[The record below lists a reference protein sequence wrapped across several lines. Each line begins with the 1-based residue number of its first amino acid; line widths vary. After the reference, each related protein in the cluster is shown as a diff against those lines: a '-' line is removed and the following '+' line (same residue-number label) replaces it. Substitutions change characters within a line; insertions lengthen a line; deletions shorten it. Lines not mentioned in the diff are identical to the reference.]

1 MPLRALLVITLLASV
16 SGCARV
22 SETFNQFQ
30 RSWDSSPKTV
40 TLYSLDGKAVRT
52 YDIGRSKVTRA
63 EAAGDYIFFYS
74 EGKYV
79 QTNLPYI
86 AESK

>member
-1 MPLRALLVITLLASV
+1 MPIRAVVAIALLASL

-22 SETFNQFQ
+22 EEGLNQFQ
-30 RSWDSSPKTV
+30 RNWDASPKTV

-63 EAAGDYIFFYS
+63 DAAGDYIYFYS
-74 EGKYV
+74 GGKYI
-79 QTNLPYI
+79 QTNMPYI
-86 AESK
+86 VESK

>member
-1 MPLRALLVITLLASV
+1 MLLRVFVVATLLATMT
-16 SGCARV
+16 GCARI
-22 SETFNQFQ
+22 SEFFNQFQ
-30 RSWDSSPKTV
+30 RSWDSSAKTV

-63 EAAGDYIFFYS
+63 EADGDYIYFYS

-79 QTNLPYI
+79 QTNMSYI
-86 AESK
+86 VETK